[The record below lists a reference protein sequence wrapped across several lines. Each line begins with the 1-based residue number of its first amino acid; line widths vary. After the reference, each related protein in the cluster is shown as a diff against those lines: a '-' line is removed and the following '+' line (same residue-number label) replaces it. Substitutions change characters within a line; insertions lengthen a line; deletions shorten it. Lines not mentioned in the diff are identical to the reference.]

1 MAHAWHHAESSARRF
16 GGDPARYL
24 PIHEFLDAS
33 KIAFA
38 GVTHRALRHH
48 AFGCYEAEE
57 RFGQTI
63 DRGDGRRVP
72 VRLIAERHIV
82 EDLGRVPSVQDWLAG
97 LPLQPW
103 MLGGAIDRCD
113 HREDGDASVER
124 WRADVAAGI
133 TVLGYGD
140 WLRAR
145 SSETPVRPFLDV
157 STGHLS
163 PGTRA
168 LLDDEDMLAAAPSST
183 LRGTHGWMIHVPEVA
198 QPVRW
203 PRDLESVLAHAR
215 HLACDYVLFDADGP
229 RHDALAWFEDDDEPA
244 RLRAAQ

>member
-24 PIHEFLDAS
+24 PVHEFLDGS

-38 GVTHRALRHH
+38 GVSHRALRHH

-57 RFGQTI
+57 RYGPTI
-63 DRGDGRRVP
+63 DNGAGRRVP

-82 EDLGRVPSVQDWLAG
+82 EDLGRVPSVQDWLAE

-103 MLGGAIDRCD
+103 MLGGAIDR
-113 HREDGDASVER
+113 HGYREDGDASVER
-124 WRADVAAGI
+124 WRADVAASL

-140 WLRAR
+140 WIRAR
-145 SSETPVRPFLDV
+145 RGETTVRPFLDV

-163 PGTRA
+163 PRTRA
-168 LLDDEDMLAAAPSST
+168 LLDDPASIPVLPSSV
-183 LRGTHGWMIHVPEVA
+183 LRGEHGWLVYVPEEAV
-198 QPVRW
+198 QPHIW
-203 PRDLESVLAHAR
+203 PQDLEDVLAHAR
-215 HLACDYVLFDADGP
+215 HQGCDYVLFDADGP
-229 RHDALAWFEDDDEPA
+229 RHDALPWFDEDAVPSEATP
-244 RLRAAQ
+244 